1 MAFIAQSRVSL
12 SYANEVVEN
21 PRKSFPAAL
30 LTRCFSLEVSS
41 AVGQGCGKAQG
52 PVSPGRGTDF
62 LLNLGL
68 PAPQPHPH
76 PCRALHLPTV
86 FLCRSTWQPTPVLL
100 LENSKDG
107 EAWWATVHGVA
118 ENWTRLS
125 DSTFCI
131 SLVLLGRKWQPT
143 PVFLLGESHGQR
155 GLVCCSLWGSIDG
168 HN

>member
-1 MAFIAQSRVSL
+1 MVFIGQSRVSL
-12 SYANEVVEN
+12 SYANEAVEN
-21 PRKSFPAAL
+21 PRKSFAAAL

-52 PVSPGRGTDF
+52 PVSPGRGTDL

-76 PCRALHLPTV
+76 LPG
-86 FLCRSTWQPTPVLL
+86 LCICPLFSCAEAHGNPFQSSC

-118 ENWTRLS
+118 ESQTRLS
-125 DSTFCI
+125 DFTFII
-131 SLVLLGRKWQPT
+131 SLVLLEKEMAT
-143 PVFLLGESHGQR
+143 NSSVLA
-155 GLVCCSLWGSIDG
+155 
-168 HN
+168 